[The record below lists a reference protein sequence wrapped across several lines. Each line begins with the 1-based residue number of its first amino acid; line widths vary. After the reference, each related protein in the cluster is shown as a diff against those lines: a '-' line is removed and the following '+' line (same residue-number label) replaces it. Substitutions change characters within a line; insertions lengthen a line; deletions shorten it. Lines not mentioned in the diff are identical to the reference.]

1 MMELVKKNIHMN
13 RFKSNTSTQVTFDD
27 DFIVPDAMDDMAQV
41 ILSSGDM
48 VVESVKNQ
56 GERVLVKGK
65 LVFQVLYRKEE
76 GGLQTLAGSIALE
89 EPINVPELGEK
100 DDISVSWEL
109 EDLTAGMINS
119 RKLSVKAIVTL
130 NVRVETLYDAEAAV
144 EVELNGENTS
154 AGISPAMGGAMASG
168 MGGNISAGLG
178 MGMPV
183 STGMVNSSGS
193 NGNGI
198 ETLKRTID
206 VAAIVVRRKDTY
218 RIKEDLSLSANK
230 PSIER
235 ILWSELQLM
244 GASTKPM
251 DGQIHVEGELAVFL
265 IYTGEGENTP
275 IQWMEETIPFAG
287 EVDLPEAVEGMIPSI
302 ALRLV
307 HKDLEAKPDYDGEMR
322 DLEVDAVL
330 ELDMKLYEE
339 QPLELLSDLY
349 ATDREVILQTGEVG
363 FDQLL
368 SKNTGKCK
376 ISERIQMETSDRILQ
391 ICHNDASI
399 KIDDV
404 EIREDALN
412 IDGVLEVSL
421 LYMTSDDTEPVKAS
435 TAVIPFQYMVEAP
448 GIQQDSVY
456 QMNTGL
462 EQITAVMA
470 GGDTVEIR
478 AVLSLDILVLQPTH
492 ESVIVSARE
501 EPLNLEKLQALPGIV
516 GYIVQP
522 GDSLWDVAKRFHTT
536 MNHVMETN
544 ELTDTQIRPGERLL
558 LVKEV
563 ASA

>member
-218 RIKEDLSLSANK
+218 RIKEDLSLSGNK

-265 IYTGEGENTP
+265 IYTG
-275 IQWMEETIPFAG
+275 
-287 EVDLPEAVEGMIPSI
+287 
-302 ALRLV
+302 
-307 HKDLEAKPDYDGEMR
+307 
-322 DLEVDAVL
+322 
-330 ELDMKLYEE
+330 
-339 QPLELLSDLY
+339 
-349 ATDREVILQTGEVG
+349 
-363 FDQLL
+363 
-368 SKNTGKCK
+368 
-376 ISERIQMETSDRILQ
+376 
-391 ICHNDASI
+391 
-399 KIDDV
+399 
-404 EIREDALN
+404 
-412 IDGVLEVSL
+412 
-421 LYMTSDDTEPVKAS
+421 
-435 TAVIPFQYMVEAP
+435 
-448 GIQQDSVY
+448 
-456 QMNTGL
+456 
-462 EQITAVMA
+462 
-470 GGDTVEIR
+470 
-478 AVLSLDILVLQPTH
+478 
-492 ESVIVSARE
+492 
-501 EPLNLEKLQALPGIV
+501 
-516 GYIVQP
+516 
-522 GDSLWDVAKRFHTT
+522 
-536 MNHVMETN
+536 
-544 ELTDTQIRPGERLL
+544 
-558 LVKEV
+558 
-563 ASA
+563 